1 MVWEA
6 DLSPYGESAE
16 FGGSSSSYQVQE
28 VKLSEVAP
36 MELVEESSSQD
47 SQERLKDTE
56 ESFPACCCSSFS
68 ATRPLMCVGIG
79 WSLILLV
86 VSIGLAALPF
96 RIETNFDSFLISDVE
111 SSLHRAA
118 FNSATASRS
127 TGAVRRLQAQA
138 SSANAYSTKDLF
150 IGYSLAGRAGH
161 RGILTAKSLSQIS
174 RLEQSLRETPGFAEF
189 CNQTDELYHGLCNP
203 GLSFSSY
210 ALPTLNITVE
220 HSSQF
225 YDP

>member
-96 RIETNFDSFLISDVE
+96 RIETNFDSFL
-111 SSLHRAA
+111 L
-118 FNSATASRS
+118 
-127 TGAVRRLQAQA
+127 
-138 SSANAYSTKDLF
+138 
-150 IGYSLAGRAGH
+150 
-161 RGILTAKSLSQIS
+161 
-174 RLEQSLRETPGFAEF
+174 
-189 CNQTDELYHGLCNP
+189 
-203 GLSFSSY
+203 
-210 ALPTLNITVE
+210 
-220 HSSQF
+220 
-225 YDP
+225 